1 MRAFLDDAA
10 VIGVDAE
17 WRPEIAGRRS
27 SVSLLQV
34 LFLRLRLRRRYR
46 HDKTDSP
53 LRRAMKSQRSEW
65 FLDAFSMP
73 ETLVG
78 W

>member
-1 MRAFLDDAA
+1 MRAFLKDAA

-34 LFLRLRLRRRYR
+34 LFLR
-46 HDKTDSP
+46 P
-53 LRRAMKSQRSEW
+53 
-65 FLDAFSMP
+65 
-73 ETLVG
+73 
-78 W
+78 